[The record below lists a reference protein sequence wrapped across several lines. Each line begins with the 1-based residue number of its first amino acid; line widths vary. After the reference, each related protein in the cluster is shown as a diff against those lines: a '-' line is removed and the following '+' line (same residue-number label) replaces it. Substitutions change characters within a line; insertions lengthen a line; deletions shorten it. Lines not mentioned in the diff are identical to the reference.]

1 MDKEEES
8 EIGTSHEQ
16 ATIRGFSETT
26 TIDFEK
32 PDALVGQSLD
42 GRFLIEKNL
51 TDTGADEGG
60 FGLVYLATDLKLLGK
75 KVVVKI
81 LREAM
86 LQYPDL
92 TRKFL
97 HEKEALIRLDHPG
110 IVRILDSGTLSDGNP
125 FMVMEYIEGYSL
137 RRKFHNKKGLPFD
150 FAAHLIESITDA
162 LAAAHSKNII
172 HRDVKPENIMLTP
185 QEYGYDRVRL
195 IDFGI
200 ARVGDSELAP
210 ATEVSRA
217 IGTVLYIAPEQL
229 IGSFNL
235 TPTVDI
241 FATAIVCYEMLTGEL
256 PFKPKSIA
264 EMYQMEKDGA
274 VVPPS
279 ELRPDLPLEAER
291 VIMSAL
297 EFQAEKRPQNI
308 RIFGRYL
315 ATELRKNSGGVTDE
329 FYASVKTEWAALR
342 ELSLPSGSDNF
353 SVATQVIQYAPDK
366 KPFLSVKRV
375 LAALLVFLVISIPT
389 GFVLWNFSDPNVA
402 QSVQTSVPPDSIVQH
417 ELYYSLTVQK
427 MRFGKKFEEPF
438 QATGREIF
446 ETGWKF
452 IINFQPDGDGYL
464 YVFNEGKGEMGNT
477 IYSLLFPSPTVNNG
491 STSVAASQQIETK
504 QNTFTGGKG
513 TEIMWLIWTKDR
525 QDNLEATVRSA
536 FLSPDGTFSDA
547 ASSILLQTFLDKY
560 RDTKSESFKDS
571 ANQRTVI
578 RAQGDTI
585 VHRFELEHQ

>member
-1 MDKEEES
+1 MEDES
-8 EIGTSHEQ
+8 ENGTAREDVTRSFFE
-16 ATIRGFSETT
+16 ST

-51 TDTGADEGG
+51 TDTGAEEGG

-81 LREAM
+81 LRETI
-86 LQYPDL
+86 LQHADL

-97 HEKEALIRLDHPG
+97 HEKEALVRLDHPG

-125 FMVMEYIEGYSL
+125 FMVMEYIEGQSL
-137 RRKFHNKKGLPFD
+137 RKKLQNRKQLPFD

-162 LAAAHSKNII
+162 LAAAHSKNIL

-200 ARVGDSELAP
+200 ARVGDSQLAP

-229 IGSFNL
+229 IGSPNI

-241 FATAIVCYEMLTGEL
+241 FASAIVFYEIITGEL

-264 EMYQMEKDGA
+264 EMYQLEKDGA

-279 ELRPDLPLEAER
+279 ELRPDLPREAER

-297 EFQAEKRPQNI
+297 EFEPEKRPQNA
-308 RIFGRYL
+308 RIFGQYL
-315 ATELRKNSGGVTDE
+315 ATELRKNSEGVTDE

-342 ELSLPSGSDNF
+342 ELSLPPGSDNF

-366 KPFLSVKRV
+366 KSFPWVKWM
-375 LAALLVFLVISIPT
+375 LAALLIIVGISIPT
-389 GFVLWNFSDPNVA
+389 GFVLWNFPDPDVNKPIQA
-402 QSVQTSVPPDSIVQH
+402 SVPPDSGVPH

-438 QATGREIF
+438 QETGRLVF

-452 IINFQPDGDGYL
+452 NINFQPDADGYM
-464 YVFNEGKGEMGNT
+464 YVYNEGKDEMGNRV
-477 IYSLLFPSPTVNNG
+477 YSLLFPTPTVNNG
-491 STSVAASQQIETK
+491 SAMVTAGQQISTK

-513 TEIMWLIWTKDR
+513 TEIMWMIWAKDR

-536 FLSPDGTFSDA
+536 FLSSDGTFTDT
-547 ASSILLQTFLDKY
+547 ASPVLLQNFLEKY
-560 RDTKSESFKDS
+560 RDAKSESIKDS
-571 ANQRTVI
+571 ANQRTVVK
-578 RAQGDTI
+578 AQGDVIT
-585 VHRFELEHQ
+585 HRFELEHQ